1 MQLNNQKTQLKKMS
15 RKPIQTFPQRRH
27 TAGQQAYEKMLNI
40 TNFLRSAN
48 QNYNE
53 VSPHANQNGHH
64 HMMERVWR
72 KGNSPT
78 LLVGMEIGAATT
90 EKLRRFLKR
99 IKKRVPIQ
107 SSNPTPVHISGENAK
122 KVHYTYIRNITKL

>member
-1 MQLNNQKTQLKKMS
+1 MGERSK
-15 RKPIQTFPQRRH
+15 QTVLQSTHTDGQR
-27 TAGQQAYEKMLNI
+27 ALENMLNI